1 MFYDNYIQLCNSV
14 GKSPSAVALELGL
27 YKSTVSNW
35 KNRGTYP
42 TDATLRK
49 ISSYFG
55 CTVADLLCDENE
67 EKPAPVRSELSKKEQ
82 LLNLIDGM
90 SRAELIDTLKAV
102 AARLEDEK

>member
-1 MFYDNYIQLCNSV
+1 MAFYSNFLEQCARKNVSAS
-14 GKSPSAVALELGL
+14 GAAVAIGL
-27 YKSTVSNW
+27 SNAAATGW
-35 KNRGTYP
+35 KNGKVPY
-42 TDATLRK
+42 DATLAK
-49 ISSYFG
+49 LSDYFG
-55 CTVADLLCDENE
+55 CTVADLLRDEND